1 MNWKNIK
8 RNENRL
14 RRKSG
19 RARTNTLN
27 SMTPQGEALWAARNV
42 ENSAN
47 ESLIKALDMSI
58 SEVKQ

>member
-1 MNWKNIK
+1 MNWKNIR

-42 ENSAN
+42 DNSAN
-47 ESLIKALDMSI
+47 QSLIKALAVGMT
-58 SEVKQ
+58 EVK

>member
-1 MNWKNIK
+1 MNWKNIR

-42 ENSAN
+42 DNSAN
-47 ESLIKALDMSI
+47 QSLIKALAVGMT
-58 SEVKQ
+58 EVKQ

>member
-1 MNWKNIK
+1 MNWKNVK

-42 ENSAN
+42 DNSAN
-47 ESLIKALDMSI
+47 QSLIKALAVGMT
-58 SEVKQ
+58 EVK

>member
-42 ENSAN
+42 DNSAN
-47 ESLIKALDMSI
+47 QSLIKALAVGMT
-58 SEVKQ
+58 EVKQ

>member
-1 MNWKNIK
+1 MNWKNIR

>member
-8 RNENRL
+8 RNENRV

-42 ENSAN
+42 DNSAN
-47 ESLIKALDMSI
+47 QSLIKALAVGMT
-58 SEVKQ
+58 EVK

>member
-8 RNENRL
+8 RNENRI

-42 ENSAN
+42 DNSAN
-47 ESLIKALDMSI
+47 QSLIKALAVGMT
-58 SEVKQ
+58 EVK

>member
-1 MNWKNIK
+1 MWKNIK
-8 RNENRL
+8 RNENRV

-42 ENSAN
+42 DNSAN
-47 ESLIKALDMSI
+47 QSLIKALAVGMT
-58 SEVKQ
+58 EVKQ

>member
-19 RARTNTLN
+19 RAKTNALN

-42 ENSAN
+42 DNSAN
-47 ESLIKALDMSI
+47 QSLIKALAVGMT
-58 SEVKQ
+58 EVKQ